1 MSFKEPIPALSNVM
15 DTNEHAS
22 SMACVVHT
30 KDVAIGFNLSGY
42 RGLELRGPGAVAHM
56 SLHQKTTMSKSHPT
70 KEADEKGTPIKCTG
84 GRSVRSELATDT
96 NGAGKPR
103 QRRFGEGAYM
113 GDLESGQQPFCNFIS
128 RVQKGHKTRN
138 SALSIYVLRL

>member
-30 KDVAIGFNLSGY
+30 KDVAIGFNISGY

-56 SLHQKTTMSKSHPT
+56 SLHQKSTMSKSHPT
-70 KEADEKGTPIKCTG
+70 KQADKKCSPTEWTG
-84 GRSVRSELATDT
+84 GHLSVLSWRPMRTSQEKPG
-96 NGAGKPR
+96 GA
-103 QRRFGEGAYM
+103 ASV
-113 GDLESGQQPFCNFIS
+113 SGHIWAALS
-128 RVQKGHKTRN
+128 RVNAFLQFYFA
-138 SALSIYVLRL
+138 SAETPQSRGFGRVPATNHT